1 MLHILLFFFSFLS
14 HYSFPIYLKLF
25 IPIFIL
31 PYSFITHILSIIF
44 LYYYIHLS
52 HFLSFLPFLLYIT
65 PTFFSFYTIIDGWF
79 IWRVYMIWCQVTN
92 FVRIWA
98 YEQPLCSNYFC
109 YVNINL
115 SLFILKLALL
125 CMLKP
130 HYGILCI
137 KMIRANHFPF
147 FYSHIFLFFFLY
159 PKTFICYL
167 CLSLNHYPSNS
178 LHYLAI
184 FLLFEPQFKE
194 IFGLIVWIYFVYIL
208 LLLLPWIKVSQ
219 LDQQALCLN

>member
-1 MLHILLFFFSFLS
+1 MDLVCFIYYFFLFSFLF
-14 HYSFPIYLKLF
+14 HYFFPIYLKLF
-25 IPIFIL
+25 TSIFIL
-31 PYSFITHILSIIF
+31 SYSLITHILSFTFHITTYIF
-44 LYYYIHLS
+44 LTSY
-52 HFLSFLPFLLYIT
+52 HFYLSFYISLIPSSHSTPLLMVD
-65 PTFFSFYTIIDGWF
+65 SFEECTWFDGKF
-79 IWRVYMIWCQVTN
+79 TN

-115 SLFILKLALL
+115 SLFILELALL

-137 KMIRANHFPF
+137 KMIRANHFLF
-147 FYSHIFLFFFLY
+147 FYFRIFLLFLH

-178 LHYLAI
+178 LR
-184 FLLFEPQFKE
+184 LLNHFSSFWAS
-194 IFGLIVWIYFVYIL
+194 I
-208 LLLLPWIKVSQ
+208 
-219 LDQQALCLN
+219 

>member
-1 MLHILLFFFSFLS
+1 MVDSFEECTW
-14 HYSFPIYLKLF
+14 F
-25 IPIFIL
+25 
-31 PYSFITHILSIIF
+31 
-44 LYYYIHLS
+44 
-52 HFLSFLPFLLYIT
+52 
-65 PTFFSFYTIIDGWF
+65 DGKF
-79 IWRVYMIWCQVTN
+79 TN

-109 YVNINL
+109 YVNINP
-115 SLFILKLALL
+115 SLFILELALL

-137 KMIRANHFPF
+137 KMIRANHLPF
-147 FYSHIFLFFFLY
+147 FYSRIFLFLY
-159 PKTFICYL
+159 SKTFIWALTITHLILSIYL
-167 CLSLNHYPSNS
+167 P
-178 LHYLAI
+178 I

-208 LLLLPWIKVSQ
+208 LLFLPCIKVSQ